1 MKQTHRLCMLMLLS
15 LFVAGCATTKGTVGG
30 GKYQSPLENFTV
42 ALPNWTNLKI
52 RDQNGDNSG
61 SVSFHDDLGNLSAI
75 TYSRLPADT
84 ATTFKDDEKRYA
96 AYRDYFNNI
105 AVPVFSS
112 RAAAKSIRMVREELL
127 DDGKNKVYFALIDL
141 PEGSALTDPKKNQ
154 RFDAMKGLLI
164 FDRNGFIYMVENEMS
179 SVFGRVDPST
189 LTAQQLG
196 ALQETL
202 KRLKDS
208 MTFK

>member
-1 MKQTHRLCMLMLLS
+1 MHT
-15 LFVAGCATTKGTVGG
+15 
-30 GKYQSPLENFTV
+30 
-42 ALPNWTNLKI
+42 
-52 RDQNGDNSG
+52 
-61 SVSFHDDLGNLSAI
+61 
-75 TYSRLPADT
+75 
-84 ATTFKDDEKRYA
+84 
-96 AYRDYFNNI
+96 
-105 AVPVFSS
+105 
-112 RAAAKSIRMVREELL
+112 VREELL

-141 PEGSALTDPKKNQ
+141 PEGSALVDSKKNQ